1 MVMDTIMV
9 QSKSKKLTFKLARC
23 YWLGVFPLSVISTV
37 NAAETRF
44 EPLFETA
51 LYAYQIKPGL
61 NGDKDN
67 GGALEL
73 SPALVWY
80 RNAANMQ
87 TNFNWRHS
95 SVLYEEDERDN
106 SSFDDIEFSN
116 VFFAFDKRLSW
127 DITARQNYVV
137 RDTRQG
143 IFSDKI
149 TGSDKLS
156 KNQSYGSSLRYKNAE
171 SAKYR
176 TEATLRFNESDSEAP
191 EVESDF
197 SDFGD
202 FSTTNYALNWA
213 LGTNARALNFFWLY
227 EGDVQEVERTS
238 LSSYSARRH
247 GVIVG
252 LPIAPSISAVAR
264 AGSERANNQ
273 ANFDNK
279 YEYFGAGVEY
289 RFGAISRI
297 NVTMNR
303 SDSSVGDARTETD
316 TYVASDFLFA
326 PSRRTRIEGSLDRR
340 YFGRTL
346 TVQGN
351 YNLRFLSISV
361 STSDSVT
368 TQNLFDNELQNLG
381 VFVCPTGSA
390 NFADCFK
397 PPSNQY
403 VPVFGES
410 LQQISANN
418 AELRQEL
425 VQAKRHNVVIAY
437 SRSRLNL
444 SLNVSEITTDYIER
458 EDSNTNQN
466 VSLQTSWI
474 LNDHNKLVSNL
485 SYYDIDYQ
493 GENRKDKNIS
503 LEFGLNTKLSAKS
516 EMSVTLRRLDREST
530 LEEFDNSEN
539 RIWLSFQHRF

>member
-1 MVMDTIMV
+1 MGTIMV
-9 QSKSKKLTFKLARC
+9 QNKPQKFTFKLVRR
-23 YWLGVFPLSVISTV
+23 YWFGVLPLSLISTV

-44 EPLFETA
+44 APLFETA

-67 GGALEL
+67 GGAWEL

-87 TNFNWRHS
+87 TSFNWRHS

-106 SSFDDIEFSN
+106 NSFDDIEFSN

-127 DITARQNYVV
+127 DITARQNYAV
-137 RDTRQG
+137 RDSRQG
-143 IFSDKI
+143 VFSDKI

-156 KNQSYGSSLRYKNAE
+156 KNQTYGSSLRYKNAE

-176 TEATLRFNESDSEAP
+176 TEATLRFNESDSETP
-191 EVESDF
+191 DVESNF

-202 FSTTNYALNWA
+202 FSTTNYAVNWA
-213 LGTNARALNFFWLY
+213 LGSNARALNFFWLY
-227 EGDVQEVERTS
+227 EGDVQDIERTS

-247 GVIVG
+247 GVIIG

-273 ANFDNK
+273 ANFDNN

-303 SDSSVGDARTETD
+303 SDSSVGDERTETD

-326 PSRRTRIEGSLDRR
+326 PSRRTRIEGTLDRR

-346 TVQGN
+346 TVRGN

-410 LQQISANN
+410 LQQIRANN

-425 VQAKRHNVVIAY
+425 VQAKRRNVVIAY

-444 SLNVSEITTDYIER
+444 SLNVNEITTEYIER
-458 EDSNTNQN
+458 QDSNTNQN

-503 LEFGLNTKLSAKS
+503 LEVGFNTKLSAKS
-516 EMSVTLRRLDREST
+516 EMQVTLRRLDRDST
-530 LEEFDNSEN
+530 LAEFDNSEN

>member
-1 MVMDTIMV
+1 MDTIMV